1 MYVHRTSATLAS
13 DAAHT
18 QHPPIQND
26 HFQKLCPKNREA
38 GRCLSSLRSAVVRGR
53 AASRAAEVILRS
65 ILSVQCLQT
74 SQWGMKTHIAAPALV
89 PNKQRFAIISQLLR
103 TRNVQAA
110 VAGNSTQRICDGVG
124 KQAPVAAAAVAR
136 ERNHRSTD
144 GVLGLVRMDGRAVLQ
159 ASVSEETPRSCVLLS
174 VYVPSG
180 ASSQRRRHRSRRG
193 SCRSRSRTRCGGR
206 RGSRARSWG
215 PG

>member
-1 MYVHRTSATLAS
+1 MPHIHNILLSTMTSSKSYAQRTERPGDAFRPSAQQWFAGELRAE
-13 DAAHT
+13 
-18 QHPPIQND
+18 P
-26 HFQKLCPKNREA
+26 QK
-38 GRCLSSLRSAVVRGR
+38 SSCDQL
-53 AASRAAEVILRS
+53 

-74 SQWGMKTHIAAPALV
+74 SQRGMKTHIAAPALV
-89 PNKQRFAIISQLLR
+89 PNKQRFVIISQLLH

-110 VAGNSTQRICDGVG
+110 VAGNSTQSICDGVG
-124 KQAPVAAAAVAR
+124 KQAPVAAAVVAR

-144 GVLGLVRMDGRAVLQ
+144 GVLGLVRMDGRAVLP

-215 PG
+215 RG